1 MLTFAKINKI
11 IQIKKIIKIFLF
23 VFMISVCKNIYY
35 SVFNY

>member
-11 IQIKKIIKIFLF
+11 IQIKKIIIFLF

>member
-11 IQIKKIIKIFLF
+11 IQIKNYENFFICI
-23 VFMISVCKNIYY
+23 MISFCKNIYY